1 MSKKVKRQSSSSSS
15 VSTKK
20 AKYEEK
26 VDQEEEN
33 LSPLLTRKE
42 LSSQTGLS
50 QFMLVVAMD
59 LLEKHRPL
67 TLIDIVC
74 PSPTIAVLNK
84 DVIEATRNH
93 CVETKKTKKK
103 VYKDDEVRKFIVER
117 REKTLQSEGV
127 RIAGSTMTEKMEN
140 SDKDATL
147 VSEFLG
153 YAHTNKG
160 YFVYVYYV
168 GPATVTKSDLANLE
182 NWIPV
187 HKTHLGHFHR
197 RIKDHKPYYRH
208 TTIDQVEV
216 ANKKDVPLYDPRFMM
231 YKWLAKVGLV
241 HKPLLERHR
250 CLFLDEDED
259 FLVRHYEKNGALH
272 YYDEN
277 KSDCLMIDLTTTTT
291 TTTTME
297 EEEEA
302 GLRSIFN
309 VEQDRQR
316 QQANGYRVTDSEVCH
331 VTIEEFPLL
340 SRMPLPTEIDLN
352 MEEFLSISQHT
363 YVNEKRLRP
372 PEDFICDPLV
382 MVKAAIMA
390 LNLEMQIRRVP
401 PLVGD
406 AKLQILE
413 GDNVKPILD
422 YIGSHVSCTDVIKEA
437 TQHSLLA
444 FMATEAMTREPPPH
458 IKAVLESMGQE
469 LVLLDS

>member
-1 MSKKVKRQSSSSSS
+1 MSKKVKRQSSSKNEKQ
-15 VSTKK
+15 KK
-20 AKYEEK
+20 AKYEDK
-26 VDQEEEN
+26 KMGEEEDMTT
-33 LSPLLTRKE
+33 PLLTRQE
-42 LSSQTGLS
+42 LSRQTGLS
-50 QFMLVVAMD
+50 QFMLIVVMD
-59 LLEKHRPL
+59 LLEKHKPL

-74 PSPTIAVLNK
+74 PSLDICVLNK
-84 DVIEATRNH
+84 EVIDATRDQ
-93 CVETKKTKKK
+93 CIETKKTKKK
-103 VYKDDEVRKFIVER
+103 VYTDDEVRKFIVER
-117 REKTLQSEGV
+117 REKTLQAEGV
-127 RIAGSTMTEKMEN
+127 RIAGSNLTEKMEN
-140 SDKDATL
+140 SHKDDTL

-153 YAHTNKG
+153 YAHTSRG
-160 YFVYVYYV
+160 YFVYAYYV
-168 GPATVTKSDLANLE
+168 GPVTMTKSELANLE
-182 NWIPV
+182 NWMPV

-208 TTIDQVEV
+208 TNFDQVETG
-216 ANKKDVPLYDPRFMM
+216 NKEEVPLYDPRFMM
-231 YKWLAKVGLV
+231 YKWLAKAGQV
-241 HKPLLERHR
+241 HRPLLERHR
-250 CLFLDEDED
+250 CLFLVEED
-259 FLVRHYEKNGALH
+259 FVVRHYEKNAAAALH
-272 YYDEN
+272 YYDES
-277 KSDCLMIDLTTTTT
+277 KSDCLMIDMTTNI
-291 TTTTME
+291 E
-297 EEEEA
+297 EEEDDHT
-302 GLRSIFN
+302 LSSIFN

-316 QQANGYRVTDSEVCH
+316 QQAQGYRVTDSEVCH

-413 GDNVKPILD
+413 GDNVTPILD
-422 YIGSHVSCTDVIKEA
+422 YIGSHPSCTDAIKEA

-458 IKAVLESMGQE
+458 IKAVLDTIGQE